1 MVAKS
6 LVDELRRAN
15 LTMSHVGKGNCPKL
29 DFYNVWICLVI
40 ILGTDEIG
48 VVGGSSVFDFPS
60 HEQSI
65 VFAL

>member
-40 ILGTDEIG
+40 MENH
-48 VVGGSSVFDFPS
+48 PPC
-60 HEQSI
+60 
-65 VFAL
+65 